1 MVAVLIGIVLVI
13 IAVLLWLGTIT
24 VAHALAIFIGLIG
37 VTLVLYWA
45 LPGGWG
51 RRA

>member
-13 IAVLLWLGTIT
+13 VAVLLWLGTIT

-37 VTLVLYWA
+37 VALVLYWG